1 MKKILILLLTCIMTM
16 SCKSQTS
23 ENYQSMTALTF
34 QEKMKIERNPQIL
47 DVRSTEEFVT
57 GHIENAI
64 NINWNGTDFNEKIK
78 TFDKTKP
85 IFVNCQGGGRS
96 KKAADRLFAVGFK
109 TIYELDG
116 GINKWIASNLPIKK

>member
-1 MKKILILLLTCIMTM
+1 MKKILILLLTCILTI

-23 ENYQSMTALTF
+23 EKYQSLSAIAF
-34 QEKMKIERNPQIL
+34 QDKIKIEKNAQIL
-47 DVRSTEEFVT
+47 DVRSPEEFAS
-57 GHIENAI
+57 GHIDKAI
-64 NINWNGTDFNEKIK
+64 NINWNSDNFNEKMK
-78 TFDKTKP
+78 LFDKSKP

-96 KKAADRLFAVGFK
+96 KKAAERMLLIGFK